1 VILVTGATGTTG
13 QHVVACLRRGRTPVR
28 ALVRAR
34 SKGRA
39 LEALGAELA
48 VGDFDL
54 PKTLGPA
61 LHGVDVALL
70 LAPPH
75 PRQVEWQDGFVVE
88 AKRIGVR
95 RIVKISGLGAD
106 ERSEVPF
113 LRWHGEGERRLEGS
127 GLSWTHVRPSMFMQN
142 LLGQASEIRRGVLA
156 LPLADARVA
165 MVDVRDVAEV
175 AARVLAE
182 EGHERKAYDVTGP
195 EALSGAEAAK
205 RLSDALGW
213 KVAYRDVP
221 PDGFRA
227 GLGEAGLP
235 SWLADAVAALYADL
249 RKGSGART
257 TDVVFRLTR
266 TPPRPLETF
275 ARDHVAVFRG
285 PEA

>member
-13 QHVVACLRRGRTPVR
+13 QHVVAALRRSRTPVR
-28 ALVRAR
+28 ALVRVR

-39 LEALGAELA
+39 LEGLGAELA

-61 LHGVDVALL
+61 LQGVDVALL

-75 PRQVEWQDGFVVE
+75 PRQVEWQDGFVGE

-95 RIVKISGLGAD
+95 RIVKLSGFGAD
-106 ERSEVPF
+106 EHSEVPF
-113 LRWHGEGERRLEGS
+113 LRWHGEGERRLEAS

-142 LLGQASEIRRGVLA
+142 LLGQATEVRGGLLA
-156 LPLADARVA
+156 LPLSDARVA
-165 MVDVRDVAEV
+165 VVDVRDVAEV

-195 EALSGAEAAK
+195 EALGGAAMAK

-213 KVAYRDVP
+213 KVEYRDVP

-235 SWLADAVAALYADL
+235 SWLADAIAALYADF
-249 RKGSGART
+249 RRGNGART
-257 TDVVFRLTR
+257 TDVVSRVTR

-275 ARDHVAVFRG
+275 ARDHAAVFRG